1 MTASIHACSLRALP
15 RIILSLAVLLTL
27 VATPA
32 SSSVDPD
39 LLAGVSARS
48 IGPATMSGRV
58 GAVTALP
65 SDPETIYVG
74 AASGGVWKSTDG
86 GATWAPIFDEE
97 KVASIGA
104 IAIHSQAPDVVW
116 VGTGEGNPRN
126 SASVG
131 YGVYKSVDGGETWTH
146 LGLEGTE
153 KIHRVV
159 LHPHDPDVA
168 WVAALGSSWKDST
181 ERGVFKTTD
190 GGATWTKVLYVNE
203 TTGASHVEIDPDNP
217 HHLLASMWDHRRWP
231 WFFRSGGPGSGLYS
245 SRDGGETWT
254 QLTPED
260 GLPEGELGR
269 IGLAFAPSDASRVYA
284 LVEAE
289 GDDNLLLRSDD
300 GGRSWRTVA
309 KSSEGPIGNRPF
321 YYSDLVVDPQDPNRV
336 YSLWSLVS
344 RSVDGGEDWQ
354 VIIPFAQAHPDHHS
368 MWISPSDPNLM
379 YLGNDGGVYV
389 SRDRGASWQHFANL
403 PFAQLYHVRVD
414 DQTPFRVF
422 FGLQDNGS
430 WVGPSETWDNG
441 GIRNHHW
448 QEIYFGDGF
457 DAVPDPANPCCG
469 WAMSQQGY
477 LGYWNLDT
485 GASRLARPEAPPGQ
499 KPLRYN
505 WNAPVAL
512 DPFDPN
518 VVYFGS
524 QYVHR
529 STDHG
534 RTWDTIS
541 GDLTSNNEEW
551 QKQAESGGLTLD
563 VTGAENFVT
572 LLTIAPSPV
581 EQGVIWTG
589 SDDGRIHVT
598 RDGGTSWTSVEAN
611 VKGVPDHSWIPHIEP
626 SRFDGGEAFV
636 VYDDHRRGNW
646 TPYVYRTRDYGA
658 TWTRLADGDDLWGY
672 TLSVAQD
679 PKERDMLYVGTEFG
693 LWITPD
699 AGETWVPFRHGVPT
713 TSVMDLAIQERHDA
727 LVLGTHGRGVFVVD
741 DLEPLR
747 QVLVHGQSGDP
758 ARDPMVLATPS
769 SIQHVVAQTS
779 GSRFPGDGEFR
790 GENPPRGASIY
801 VWLGDDSLP
810 HPDEDKERE
819 RKAAERDAKKA
830 ESSDAGAGATEGED
844 DPANEEAKGPK
855 GPKKLSVTV
864 LDAEGE
870 TLREMETSV
879 HQGLNRVVWDY
890 SSDPFDRPGEDGDS
904 PFNARGGPEVPPGT
918 YYVKLTYGDQE
929 MSTQVEVQIDPRL
942 DGVTADDLA
951 RRFDA
956 LRWAGALQETTT
968 HAIRR
973 VERTRADIETVLAK
987 LAQREEAEKDD
998 EAQNETVGDDDADEA
1013 ANDEESQS
1021 PEEALKSSGEE
1032 LKKTL
1037 DELMTRLQGD
1047 DGKGIRRNDDAVFP
1061 SVRQA
1066 FFVIGR
1072 TWEAP
1077 PPVQLNYLDRAE
1089 ATLADVL
1096 PEINR
1101 VASDDVA
1108 AFREQVEALDIRLLP
1123 PTDPI
1128 EMPEDPQE

>member
-1 MTASIHACSLRALP
+1 M
-15 RIILSLAVLLTL
+15 
-27 VATPA
+27 
-32 SSSVDPD
+32 
-39 LLAGVSARS
+39 
-48 IGPATMSGRV
+48 
-58 GAVTALP
+58 
-65 SDPETIYVG
+65 
-74 AASGGVWKSTDG
+74 WKSTDG
-86 GATWAPIFDEE
+86 GVTWRPIFDDE

-104 IAIHSQAPDVVW
+104 IAIHPEAPDIVW

-131 YGVYKSVDGGETWTH
+131 YGVYKSVDGGETWSH

-153 KIHRVV
+153 KIHRVI
-159 LHPHDPDVA
+159 LHPHDPDAA
-168 WVAALGSSWKDST
+168 WVAALGSSWKDSA

-190 GGATWTKVLYVNE
+190 GGVTWAKVLYVNE

-245 SRDGGETWT
+245 SRDGGDSWT

-289 GDDNLLLRSDD
+289 GDDNLLLRSGD

-309 KSSEGPIGNRPF
+309 KSSEQSIGNRPF
-321 YYSDLVVDPQDPNRV
+321 YYSDLVVDPQDPNRL

-344 RSVDGGEDWQ
+344 RSVDGGEDWE

-368 MWISPSDPNLM
+368 MWISPDDPHLM

-414 DQTPFRVF
+414 DQTPFRVY

-457 DAVPDPANPCCG
+457 DAVPDPENPCCG

-485 GASRLARPEAPPGQ
+485 GASRLARPEAPPGEA
-499 KPLRYN
+499 PLRYN
-505 WNAPVAL
+505 WNAPIAL
-512 DPFDPN
+512 DPFDSD

-529 STDHG
+529 SADHG
-534 RTWDTIS
+534 RSWEVIS
-541 GDLTSNNEEW
+541 GDLTTNNEEW

-598 RDGGTSWTSVEAN
+598 RDGGATWISVEAN
-611 VKGVPDHSWIPHIEP
+611 VSGVPENTWIPHIEP

-658 TWTRLADGDDLWGY
+658 TWTRLADPGDLWGY

-679 PKERDMLYVGTEFG
+679 PKERDLLYVGTEFG

-699 AGETWVPFRHGVPT
+699 AGNTWVPFRHGVPT

-727 LVLGTHGRGVFVVD
+727 LVLGTHGRGVFVID

-747 QVLVHGQSGDP
+747 QVLVYGP
-758 ARDPMVLATPS
+758 ADGPGGEAKLLAAPS
-769 SIQHVVAQTS
+769 SIQHIVGQTP
-779 GSRFPGDGEFR
+779 GSRFPGDSEFR

-810 HPDEDKERE
+810 HPDEVKERE
-819 RKAAERDAKKA
+819 RKAAEREA
-830 ESSDAGAGATEGED
+830 ETAEAAEGED
-844 DPANEEAKGPK
+844 DEAENAPK
-855 GPKKLSVTV
+855 GPEKLSVTV
-864 LDAEGE
+864 LDPDGE
-870 TLREMETSV
+870 TLREMEV
-879 HQGLNRVVWDY
+879 PVRQGLNRVVWDF
-890 SSDPFDRPGEDGDS
+890 SSDPFDRPGQDEDS
-904 PFNARGGPEVPPGT
+904 PWSARGGPEVPPGT
-918 YYVKLTYGDQE
+918 YDVKLTYGDHE
-929 MSTQVEVQIDPRL
+929 MATQVEVRIDPRL
-942 DGVTADDLA
+942 GDVTTGDLA
-951 RRFDA
+951 QRFHA
-956 LRWAGALQETTT
+956 LRRAGAIQETATD
-968 HAIRR
+968 AIRR
-973 VERTRADIETVLAK
+973 IERTQVDVDAVLAK
-987 LAQREEAEKDD
+987 LKHRQDEAESDDD
-998 EAQNETVGDDDADEA
+998 ESDGDESDEEGKP
-1013 ANDEESQS
+1013 DEES
-1021 PEEALKSSGEE
+1021 PEAQLKTAGEE

-1037 DELMTRLQGD
+1037 EELRERLVGD

-1077 PPVQLNYLDRAE
+1077 PPVQLNYLERAE
-1089 ATLADVL
+1089 TTLAEVL

-1101 VASDDVA
+1101 VASEDVA
-1108 AFREQVEALDIRLLP
+1108 AFREQMESLDLRLLP
-1123 PTDPI
+1123 PTHPI
-1128 EMPEDPQE
+1128 EMPKDESE